1 MIEKNIFVLWNHR
14 NILED
19 NHPLLVNGVHNLKK
33 LNPDWKFHI
42 VTPQDMKRDIFFLV
56 SEEEYKLIIQ
66 QDIPS
71 ISDFWRAIKLYEKGG
86 VYMDIDRFCNI
97 PLSEILEPGIKWI
110 LPTMKDYDFS
120 HDIMITASRN
130 PVMKLTADLYLER
143 LKEGIYSQYF
153 LGPQTYM
160 HAITKTFF
168 GTMIN
173 TDPGKEIF
181 DKMREEIA
189 NYPFIKLYR
198 EEPPNDMILYR
209 GEEGH
214 LVEEYKRDF
223 YKKEKVKHWTNEW

>member
-1 MIEKNIFVLWNHR
+1 MR
-14 NILED
+14 
-19 NHPLLVNGVHNLKK
+19 
-33 LNPDWKFHI
+33 
-42 VTPQDMKRDIFFLV
+42 
-56 SEEEYKLIIQ
+56 
-66 QDIPS
+66 
-71 ISDFWRAIKLYEKGG
+71 
-86 VYMDIDRFCNI
+86 
-97 PLSEILEPGIKWI
+97 
-110 LPTMKDYDFS
+110 DYDFS

-160 HAITKTFF
+160 HAITKTLF

-223 YKKEKVKHWTNEW
+223 YKKEKVKHWTGEW